1 MKKEK
6 IKKEKS
12 NVLKNLKYVL
22 QSIHK
27 NEQGFLFFNFISV
40 IITSIYSFVPAYA
53 LKVIID
59 SLNSKDITAELIN
72 FTILKVALILGIAL
86 ILNEIRDIIDKNT
99 WVRVVRLRSKMILEL
114 NKKTMSFDYQTLEKT
129 DTQDMIEKASNAL
142 GGNWMGYEGMY
153 NYFKNILINLFSSV
167 IACSIIFTA
176 HYSLIIVITTVVII
190 KYITKN
196 KVYTKDKKE
205 FWDKLV
211 PYRRK
216 TNYVNNIS
224 NNYTISKDL
233 RIYSMGKFIK
243 KAETEVHLE
252 THKLLKKSEKRRFK
266 LEVFLTV
273 VSIIQ
278 ELAMYA
284 ILIFQVAK
292 GNILPGVFTLMLAS
306 VQKLSSQ
313 LTFMFSNLAEMLY
326 CSRQV
331 NDLRKAMS
339 FNDEYIKK
347 RTCIPKSDTYTL
359 EFRHV
364 YYKYYQAEDY
374 TLKDVSFII
383 KPREKIAL
391 VGYNGAGK
399 TTITKLMMGLYHPT
413 KGEILLNGENI
424 ENYNQNDYYKLFA
437 PVFQETNCF
446 NFDISENVAMK
457 FSNDVDIKKATDA
470 LMVAGLMEKVNTLP
484 DKIKTI
490 LMKDLDEKG
499 IELSGGEL
507 QKLGLARAVYKN
519 SPIIILDEPTSALD
533 ALAEYAMY
541 NHFNEIISNSSAIY
555 ISHRLSSTHF
565 CDKILLLKKGMIVE
579 MGTHEELMKNK
590 KDYYELFN
598 LQAQYYKEG
607 GDFSEEQKNKE
618 N

>member
-1 MKKEK
+1 MKKNQR
-6 IKKEKS
+6 EKS
-12 NVLKNLKYVL
+12 NILKNLKYVF

-27 NEQGFLFFNFISV
+27 NEKGFLFLNIVSALILSF
-40 IITSIYSFVPAYA
+40 YSFVPAYI
-53 LKVIID
+53 LKVVID
-59 SLNSKDITAELIN
+59 SLNTKGVTSDLIRL
-72 FTILKVALILGIAL
+72 TIIKVSIILGIGL
-86 ILNEIRDIIDKNT
+86 LMNVIRNGIDKIS
-99 WVRVVRLRSKMILEL
+99 WVRIVRLRSKIILEL
-114 NKKTMSFDYQTLEKT
+114 NEKTMNFDYQTLEKN
-129 DTQDMIEKASNAL
+129 DIQDMIEKASNAL
-142 GGNWMGYEGMY
+142 GGNWNGYEGMY
-153 NYFKNILINLFSSV
+153 NYFKNLLINLFSSI

-176 HYSLIIVITTVVII
+176 HYSLIFIILSIAII

-196 KVYTKDKKE
+196 KVYTNDKKE
-205 FWDKLV
+205 YWDKLM
-211 PYRRK
+211 PYNRK
-216 TNYVNNIS
+216 KSYVNNIS

-243 KAETEVHLE
+243 KEEALVHLE
-252 THKLLKKSEKRRFK
+252 TYKLLKKSQKRRFR
-266 LEVFLTV
+266 LDVFLIAVT
-273 VSIIQ
+273 IIQ
-278 ELAMYA
+278 ELAVYA
-284 ILIFQVAK
+284 ILIFKVAK
-292 GNILPGVFTLMLAS
+292 GSILPGIFTLMLSS

-313 LTFMFSNLAEMLY
+313 LTYMFSNLSEMLY

-331 NDLRKAMS
+331 NDLRKIMV
-339 FNDEYIKK
+339 FNDENLENRIS
-347 RTCIPKSDTYTL
+347 IPKSETYTL

-364 YYKYYQAEDY
+364 YYKYYKAEDY
-374 TLKDVSFII
+374 TLKDVSFTIH
-383 KPREKIAL
+383 PNEKIAL

-424 ENYNQNDYYKLFA
+424 EKYNQNEYYKLFA

-446 NFDISENVAMK
+446 NFDIGENVAMQ
-457 FSNDVDIKKATDA
+457 FSNDVDIQKATNA
-470 LMVAGLMEKVNTLP
+470 LMIAGLMEKVNSLP

-533 ALAEYAMY
+533 ALAEYELY
-541 NHFNEIISNSSAIY
+541 NHFNEIISKSSAIY

-565 CDKILLLKKGMIVE
+565 CDKIILLKQGRIVE
-579 MGTHEELMKNK
+579 IGTHSELMSNK

-598 LQAQYYKEG
+598 LQAKYYMEG
-607 GDFSEEQKNKE
+607 GDFSEE
-618 N
+618 

>member
-6 IKKEKS
+6 KKKEKS

-22 QSIHK
+22 QSVHK
-27 NEQGFLFFNFISV
+27 NEKGFLFLNFISV
-40 IITSIYSFVPAYA
+40 VISAVYSFIPAYA

-59 SLNSKDITAELIN
+59 SLNTKDITTELIN
-72 FTILKVALILGIAL
+72 STIIKVAIILGIAL
-86 ILNEIRDIIDKNT
+86 IISEIRNLIDNNT
-99 WVRVVRLRSKMILEL
+99 WVRIVRLRDKMILEL
-114 NKKTMSFDYQTLEKT
+114 NEKTMAFDYQTLEKT

-142 GGNWMGYEGMY
+142 DGNWSGYEGMY
-153 NYFKNILINLFSSV
+153 NYAKNILINLFSSI

-176 HYSLIIVITTVVII
+176 HYSLIIVIITVVIV

-196 KVYTKDKKE
+196 KVYTKDKE
-205 FWDKLV
+205 EYWDKLM

-243 KAETEVHLE
+243 KEEAKVHLE
-252 THKLLKKSEKRRFK
+252 TYKLLKQSEKRRFK
-266 LEVFLTV
+266 LEVFLIV

-278 ELAMYA
+278 ELAMYT
-284 ILIFQVAK
+284 ILIVQVAK

-306 VQKLSSQ
+306 VQKLSNQ

-331 NDLRKAMS
+331 NDLRKAMN
-339 FNDEYIKK
+339 FNDEYLKN
-347 RTCIPKSDTYTL
+347 RTSIPKSDTYTL

-364 YYKYYQAEDY
+364 YYKYYKADEY
-374 TLKDVSFII
+374 TLKDVSFTI

-413 KGEILLNGENI
+413 EGEILLNGENI
-424 ENYNQNDYYKLFA
+424 EKYNQTEYYKIFA
-437 PVFQETNCF
+437 PVFQETSCF
-446 NFDISENVAMK
+446 NFDIGENVAMK
-457 FSNDVDIKKATDA
+457 FSNDVDIEKATNA
-470 LMVAGLMEKVNTLP
+470 LMVAGLMEKVNALP

-533 ALAEYAMY
+533 ALAEYEMY

-565 CDKILLLKKGMIVE
+565 CDKIILLKNGRIVE

-590 KDYYELFN
+590 RDYYELFN
-598 LQAQYYKEG
+598 LQAKYYKEG
-607 GDFSEEQKNKE
+607 GDFSEEPKE
-618 N
+618 EN

>member
-1 MKKEK
+1 MKKERK
-6 IKKEKS
+6 TKEKS

-22 QSIHK
+22 QSVHK
-27 NEQGFLFFNFISV
+27 NEKGFLFLNFISV
-40 IITSIYSFVPAYA
+40 VISAVYSFIPAYA

-59 SLNSKDITAELIN
+59 SLNTKDITTELIN
-72 FTILKVALILGIAL
+72 STIIKVAIILGIAL
-86 ILNEIRDIIDKNT
+86 IISEIRNLIDNNT
-99 WVRVVRLRSKMILEL
+99 WVRIVRLRDKMILEL
-114 NKKTMSFDYQTLEKT
+114 NEKTMAFDYQTLEKT

-142 GGNWMGYEGMY
+142 DGNWNGYEGMY
-153 NYFKNILINLFSSV
+153 NYAKNILINLFSSV

-176 HYSLIIVITTVVII
+176 HYSLIIVIITVVIV

-196 KVYTKDKKE
+196 KVYTKDKE
-205 FWDKLV
+205 EYWDKLT

-243 KAETEVHLE
+243 KEEAKVHLE
-252 THKLLKKSEKRRFK
+252 TYKLLKQSEKRRFK
-266 LEVFLTV
+266 LEVFLIV

-278 ELAMYA
+278 ELAMYT
-284 ILIFQVAK
+284 ILIVQVAK
-292 GNILPGVFTLMLAS
+292 GNILPGVFTLMLSS
-306 VQKLSSQ
+306 VQKLSNQ
-313 LTFMFSNLAEMLY
+313 LTFMFSDLADMLY

-331 NDLRKAMS
+331 NDLRKAMN
-339 FNDEYIKK
+339 FNDEYLKN
-347 RTCIPKSDTYTL
+347 RTSISKSDTYTL

-364 YYKYYQAEDY
+364 YYKYYKAEEY
-374 TLKDVSFII
+374 TLKDVSFTI

-413 KGEILLNGENI
+413 EGEILLNGENI
-424 ENYNQNDYYKLFA
+424 EKYNQTEYYKIFA
-437 PVFQETNCF
+437 PVFQETSCF
-446 NFDISENVAMK
+446 NFDIGENVAMK
-457 FSNDVDIKKATDA
+457 FSNDVDIEKATNA
-470 LMVAGLMEKVNTLP
+470 LMVAGLMEKVNVLP

-533 ALAEYAMY
+533 ALAEYEMY
-541 NHFNEIISNSSAIY
+541 NHFNEIIRDSSAIY

-565 CDKILLLKKGMIVE
+565 CDKIILLKNGRIVE

-598 LQAQYYKEG
+598 LQAKYYKEG
-607 GDFSEEQKNKE
+607 GDFSEEPKE
-618 N
+618 EN